1 MVVVQTKQTNFVI
14 TPSMTESNAIV
25 YVTLIEW
32 NNKSINNQ
40 SLNRLMGILPPERQ
54 AKLRKFYHAEDS
66 WRSLI
71 GQLLPRYWLRQKQVS
86 LDVVRF
92 EATEHGKPIIAQS
105 PVPLTY
111 NVTHDSDMV
120 AIACGSGE
128 SVGIDLMRV
137 ALPRRTSMNEFVDF
151 VSEQLTAREKEALD
165 PRVGNEATRLLRLY
179 RMWTVKEAYTKALG
193 EGLGYDFAR
202 IEYDVL
208 EGTVTV
214 DGKPPS
220 GWEIVSFLVR
230 RIADTYVISTARR
243 VGEEGTAMLHL
254 EDAPKGLV
262 EFIELDTL
270 AECLVPS
277 TDK

>member
-1 MVVVQTKQTNFVI
+1 
-14 TPSMTESNAIV
+14 
-25 YVTLIEW
+25 
-32 NNKSINNQ
+32 
-40 SLNRLMGILPPERQ
+40 
-54 AKLRKFYHAEDS
+54 
-66 WRSLI
+66 
-71 GQLLPRYWLRQKQVS
+71 
-86 LDVVRF
+86 
-92 EATEHGKPIIAQS
+92 
-105 PVPLTY
+105 
-111 NVTHDSDMV
+111 
-120 AIACGSGE
+120 
-128 SVGIDLMRV
+128 
-137 ALPRRTSMNEFVDF
+137 
-151 VSEQLTAREKEALD
+151 
-165 PRVGNEATRLLRLY
+165 
-179 RMWTVKEAYTKALG
+179 MWTVKEAYTKALG